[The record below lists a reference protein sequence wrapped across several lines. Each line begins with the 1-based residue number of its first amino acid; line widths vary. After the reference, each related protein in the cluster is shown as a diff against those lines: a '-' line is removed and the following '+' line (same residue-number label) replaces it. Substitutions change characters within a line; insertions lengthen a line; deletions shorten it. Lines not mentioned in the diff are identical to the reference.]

1 MIAAGL
7 DVGSTT
13 TKVALLRAGELI
25 GSTIVPAGELPV
37 ETARQ
42 AWLGTLE
49 NAGVSESDVEVLAT
63 TGYGRRLVNFGDMV
77 VTEIKACAQGITF
90 ACEQADRIHTII
102 DVGGQD
108 TKVIA
113 LNDSGL
119 IEDFSMNDK
128 CAAGTGRFLEMLAG
142 KLGLTYEACAEA
154 AGESTKAIHMNA
166 TCAVFAE
173 SEVVGLLARG
183 ESKADIAAA
192 AHFAIASRVRSMV
205 KRVGQRGEYVFVGGG
220 ARNGALVAAVEECLG
235 EPVHVPNHAQ
245 LVIAIGAAICASN
258 RVAGLAEASN
268 DPPVL

>member
-13 TKVALLRAGELI
+13 TKVAILRDGELI

-37 ETARQ
+37 ATAQQ
-42 AWLGTLE
+42 AWDDTLAA
-49 NAGVSESDVEVLAT
+49 AGLARGDVEVLAT
-63 TGYGRRLVNFGDMV
+63 TGYGRRLVDFGDMV
-77 VTEIKACAQGITF
+77 VTEIKACARGIGF
-90 ACEQADRIHTII
+90 ACEQAEQIHTII

-113 LNDSGL
+113 LNDAGL

-128 CAAGTGRFLEMLAG
+128 CAAGTGRFIEMLAQ
-142 KLGLTYEACAEA
+142 KLGLSYEACAA
-154 AGESTKAIHMNA
+154 AAMESTKAINMNA

-220 ARNGALVAAVEECLG
+220 ACNGAMVSAVEECLG
-235 EPVHVPNHAQ
+235 EPVHVPAQAQ
-245 LVIAIGAAICASN
+245 LVVAIGAALCAAQ
-258 RVAGLAEASN
+258 RVAGLEGTMDDSPA
-268 DPPVL
+268 L